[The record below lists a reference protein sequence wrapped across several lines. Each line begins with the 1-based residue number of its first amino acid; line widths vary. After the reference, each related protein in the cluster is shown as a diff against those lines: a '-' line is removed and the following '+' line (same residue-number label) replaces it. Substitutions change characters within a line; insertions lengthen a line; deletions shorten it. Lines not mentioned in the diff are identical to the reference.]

1 MTAKTLLLLRHAK
14 SSWDDPSLR
23 DFDRPLAP
31 RGRRAAPLMAA
42 HIEQSELIPEVVLC
56 SAAARAR
63 ETWELMARLW
73 AEPPPVEYDGDLY
86 GTGPQACLVRLRA
99 LDDGIARAMVV
110 GHNPDLEDL
119 AAMLAASGEGDAL
132 KRMRKKFPTCALAV
146 IRFEA
151 AGWSEIGPG
160 QGRLTAFVTPKS
172 LV

>member
-42 HIEQSELIPEVVLC
+42 HIEQAGLTPDIVLC
-56 SAAARAR
+56 SPAVRAR

-73 AEPPPVEYDGDLY
+73 TEPPSVEYDRNLY
-86 GTGPQACLVRLRA
+86 GTGPQACLARLRT
-99 LDDGIARAMVV
+99 LDDGIARALVI

-132 KRMRKKFPTCALAV
+132 ERMRKKFPTCALAV
-146 IRFEA
+146 IRFDA
-151 AGWSEIGPG
+151 DGWSAIGPR
-160 QGRLTAFVTPKS
+160 QGRLVAFVTPKS